1 VTIQTSQIKTTN
13 NVFLVGPMGVGKSTI
28 GRHIA
33 EVLNKHF
40 WDSDKEIEH
49 RTGADIP
56 WIFEYEGEAGFRK
69 REQLIIKELTAD
81 NNIVLSTG
89 GGVVLNEQNRYWL
102 QTRGYVIYLHAA
114 VDDLLERTAHNCHR
128 PLLRTENPRE
138 RLLTLMNERHPLY
151 QMVAHTT
158 IETGQKSIR
167 QVIKAVLKHLKKI
180 EKCKD

>member
-1 VTIQTSQIKTTN
+1 MTSQTFQMKAIN
-13 NVFLVGPMGVGKSTI
+13 NIFLVGPMGVGKSTI

-33 EVLNKHF
+33 EVLNKQF

-49 RTGADIP
+49 RAGADIP
-56 WIFEYEGEAGFRK
+56 WIFECEGEAGFRK

-89 GGVVLNEQNRYWL
+89 GGVVLNEQNRYYL
-102 QTRGYVIYLHAA
+102 QTGGYVIYLHAA
-114 VDDLLERTAHNCHR
+114 VDELLERTAHSSHR

-151 QMVAHTT
+151 QMVAHAT
-158 IETGQKSIR
+158 IETGQKNIR
-167 QVIKAVLKHLKKI
+167 QVIKAVLKHLKKV
-180 EKCKD
+180 EKCTD